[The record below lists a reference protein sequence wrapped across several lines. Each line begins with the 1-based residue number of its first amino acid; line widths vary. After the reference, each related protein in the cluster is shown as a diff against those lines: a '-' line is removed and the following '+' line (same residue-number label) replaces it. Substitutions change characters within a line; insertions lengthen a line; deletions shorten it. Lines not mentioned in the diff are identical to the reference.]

1 MRSTT
6 FAIALG
12 SLLLLNFSA
21 SADTFTLNVT
31 GNAYDVEEFAGFNIT
46 GTGLSVDVAN
56 DFGPP
61 DIGGLVPG
69 QSYSLSYTVDSE
81 YFQGKYG
88 DVPITG
94 NGSINWQFTLVVPNL
109 LPDSSTSLQVPG
121 TVTGSFSFCSPAVY
135 EESSS
140 CGPEDNPLG
149 SATFT
154 GTGTDTADLT
164 CSESGTCSLYA
175 DYLEPFTATADINV
189 VPEPPTLALILGPSL
204 LAYPTLL
211 YIWRPSSRRLPR
223 VRSS

>member
-6 FAIALG
+6 FATALG
-12 SLLLLNFSA
+12 SLLLLNLSA
-21 SADTFTLNVT
+21 LADTFTLNVT
-31 GNAYDVEEFAGFNIT
+31 GGAYDVDEFAGFNLT
-46 GTGLSVDVAN
+46 GPGLSIDVAN

-61 DIGGLVPG
+61 GFGLVPG
-69 QSYSLSYTVDSE
+69 QSYSLSYTVGSE
-81 YFQGKYG
+81 YFEGKYG
-88 DVPITG
+88 GVSITG

-154 GTGTDTADLT
+154 GTGTDTADLI
-164 CSESGTCSLYA
+164 CSDSGTCSLYA
-175 DYLEPFTATADINV
+175 DYLEPFTATADMNV
-189 VPEPPTLALILGPSL
+189 VPEPPTLALILGSSL

-211 YIWRPSSRRLPR
+211 YIRRPSSRRLPR
-223 VRSS
+223 MRSS

>member
-6 FAIALG
+6 SAIALG
-12 SLLLLNFSA
+12 SLLLLNLSA

-46 GTGLSVDVAN
+46 GEGLSVNVAN

-69 QSYSLSYTVDSE
+69 QSYSLSYTVGSE
-81 YFQGKYG
+81 YFDGQYG
-88 DVPITG
+88 DVSITG
-94 NGSINWQFTLVVPNL
+94 NGWINWQFTLVVPNL
-109 LPDSSTSLQVPG
+109 PDSSISLQVPG
-121 TVTGSFSFCSPAVY
+121 TLTGYFSFCSPAVY
-135 EESSS
+135 EKVSS

-154 GTGTDTADLT
+154 GTGTDTADVT
-164 CSESGTCSLYA
+164 CSESGCSLYA
-175 DYLEPFTATADINV
+175 DYLEPFTATADMHV
-189 VPEPPTLALILGPSL
+189 VPEPPTLALVLGSSL

-211 YIWRPSSRRLPR
+211 YIWRPSSRRLPW